1 MKNILKQEL
10 IKVIKNET
18 EQNKSDK
25 SFKDFDI
32 DLIIENNKFAKVFA
46 FAICIKT
53 GSRDEQLQI
62 NGISHLLEH
71 LIFKRSNRKSA
82 KQIAN
87 KFEELGALAN
97 AFTSKENI
105 VFYVRG
111 LNENIKPIMN
121 LMFEIVYN
129 AKFIA
134 KEVEKEK
141 LIIIDEINTYDD
153 DAEESI
159 YEMGEKL
166 IFANNPLSYTITGDK
181 KTLNNIDLNILNE
194 FYNQNFHLDN
204 SKFTFI
210 GNFEEIN
217 IKELIWKLFSK
228 NSNNSK
234 EYLPLTK
241 SKIND
246 KEVKIVNQ
254 TIIKDFSQ
262 SHLLYLLPLFNLNEE
277 EKIILNLL
285 NLLFGESMSSRL
297 YYRFRES
304 NALSYSIYSSL
315 QVYSECIVFYIYL
328 SLDKSKLTKAN
339 EILNKEI
346 TKLIS
351 GSIEKKELKRSKE
364 QLKTSIYV
372 DNESLTER
380 LINLLKLNKDSL
392 NDLSYDN
399 FISKLD
405 KIDVERINEFC
416 KSKINLDKFSKI
428 TYLEKV

>member
-1 MKNILKQEL
+1 LIREIEKEIKQDKKS
-10 IKVIKNET
+10 IS
-18 EQNKSDK
+18 NKE
-25 SFKDFDI
+25 FDI
-32 DLIIENNKFAKVFA
+32 DLITEHNELSKVFA
-46 FAICIKT
+46 FAICIQT
-53 GSRDEQLQI
+53 GSRNEKLEI

-129 AKFIA
+129 AKFIL

-141 LIIIDEINTYDD
+141 LIILDEINSYDD

-159 YEMGEKL
+159 YEIGEKL
-166 IFANNPLSYTITGDK
+166 IFDSNPLSYTITGNK
-181 KTLNNIDLNILNE
+181 KSLSNIDLNSLNE
-194 FYNQNFHLDN
+194 YYNNNFNLSN

-210 GNFEEIN
+210 GNFDEN
-217 IKELIWKLFSK
+217 TIKKLIFTLFSK
-228 NSNNSK
+228 NSINQK
-234 EYLPLTK
+234 ESLPIET
-241 SKIND
+241 SKITEM
-246 KEVKIVNQ
+246 EVKILNK

-262 SHLLYLLPLFNLNEE
+262 SHLLYLLPLINLNEE

-304 NALSYSIYSSL
+304 NALSYSVYSSI
-315 QVYSECIVFYIYL
+315 QAYSECIVFYIYL
-328 SLDKSKLTKAN
+328 SLDKTKLKKAN
-339 EILNKEI
+339 EILEKEI
-346 TKLIS
+346 NKLIN

-380 LINLLKLNKDSL
+380 LINLLKLNKNNL
-392 NDLSYDN
+392 NEFSYEN
-399 FISKLD
+399 FINKLN
-405 KIDVERINEFC
+405 KIDTNMINEFC
-416 KSKINLDKFSKI
+416 RTKLNLDKFSKI
-428 TYLEKV
+428 TYKEKS

>member
-1 MKNILKQEL
+1 LIREIEKEIKQDKKS
-10 IKVIKNET
+10 IS
-18 EQNKSDK
+18 NKE
-25 SFKDFDI
+25 FDI
-32 DLIIENNKFAKVFA
+32 DLITEHNELSKVFA
-46 FAICIKT
+46 FAICIQT
-53 GSRDEQLQI
+53 GSRNEKLEI

-129 AKFIA
+129 AKFIL

-141 LIIIDEINTYDD
+141 LIILDEINSYDD

-159 YEMGEKL
+159 YEIGEKL
-166 IFANNPLSYTITGDK
+166 IFDSNPLSYTITGNK
-181 KTLNNIDLNILNE
+181 KSLSNIDLNSLNE
-194 FYNQNFHLDN
+194 YYNNNFNLSN

-210 GNFEEIN
+210 GNFDEN
-217 IKELIWKLFSK
+217 TIKKLIFTLFSK
-228 NSNNSK
+228 NSINQK
-234 EYLPLTK
+234 ESLPIET
-241 SKIND
+241 SKITEM
-246 KEVKIVNQ
+246 EVKILNK

-262 SHLLYLLPLFNLNEE
+262 SHLLYLLPLINLNEE

-304 NALSYSIYSSL
+304 NALSYSVYSSI
-315 QVYSECIVFYIYL
+315 QAYSECIVFYIYL
-328 SLDKSKLTKAN
+328 SLDKTKLKKAN
-339 EILNKEI
+339 EILEKEI
-346 TKLIS
+346 NKLIN

-380 LINLLKLNKDSL
+380 LINLLKLNKNNL
-392 NDLSYDN
+392 NEFSYEN
-399 FISKLD
+399 FISKLN
-405 KIDVERINEFC
+405 KIDTNMINEFC
-416 KSKINLDKFSKI
+416 RTKLNLDKFSKI
-428 TYLEKV
+428 TYKEKS

>member
-1 MKNILKQEL
+1 MIQEL
-10 IKVIKNET
+10 IQELKKDKNLVMDNI
-18 EQNKSDK
+18 NKSNK
-25 SFKDFDI
+25 ELEI
-32 DLIIENNKFAKVFA
+32 DLITEHNENSKVFA

-53 GSRDEQLQI
+53 GSRNEKLEF

-129 AKFIA
+129 AKFIL

-141 LIIIDEINTYDD
+141 LIIIDEINSYDD

-159 YEMGEKL
+159 YEIGEKL
-166 IFANNPLSYTITGDK
+166 IFDANPLSYTITGNK
-181 KTLNNIDLNILNE
+181 KSLSNIDLNSLNE
-194 FYNQNFHLDN
+194 YYNTNFNLN
-204 SKFTFI
+204 NTKFTFI
-210 GNFEEIN
+210 GNFDEN
-217 IKELIWKLFSK
+217 TIKKLILTLFAK
-228 NSNNSK
+228 N
-234 EYLPLTK
+234 
-241 SKIND
+241 KINPVES
-246 KEVKIVNQ
+246 KPIETSQITENEVKILNK

-262 SHLLYLLPLFNLNEE
+262 SHLLYLLPLFNLTED
-277 EKIILNLL
+277 EKIILNLV

-304 NALSYSIYSSL
+304 NALSYSVYSSI
-315 QVYSECIVFYIYL
+315 QAYSECAVFYIYL
-328 SLDKSKLTKAN
+328 SLDKAKLTKAN
-339 EILNKEI
+339 EILVKEI
-346 TKLIS
+346 NKLIN
-351 GSIEKKELKRSKE
+351 GTIEKKELKRSKE

-380 LINLLKLNKDSL
+380 LINLLKLNKENISEF
-392 NDLSYDN
+392 SYDK
-399 FISKLD
+399 FIEKLD
-405 KIDVERINEFC
+405 KIDIDVINEFC
-416 KSKINLDKFSKI
+416 KTKLNLDKFSKI
-428 TYLEKV
+428 TYKEK

>member
-1 MKNILKQEL
+1 LIREIEKEIKQD
-10 IKVIKNET
+10 K
-18 EQNKSDK
+18 KSISYK
-25 SFKDFDI
+25 EFDI
-32 DLIIENNKFAKVFA
+32 DLITEHNELSKVFA
-46 FAICIKT
+46 FAICIQT
-53 GSRDEQLQI
+53 GSRNEKLEI

-129 AKFIA
+129 AKFIL

-141 LIIIDEINTYDD
+141 LIILDEINSYDD

-159 YEMGEKL
+159 YEIGEKL
-166 IFANNPLSYTITGDK
+166 IFDSNPLSYTITGNK
-181 KTLNNIDLNILNE
+181 KSLSNIDLNSLNE
-194 FYNQNFHLDN
+194 YYNNNFNLSN

-210 GNFEEIN
+210 GNFDEN
-217 IKELIWKLFSK
+217 TIKKLIFTLFSK
-228 NSNNSK
+228 NSINQK
-234 EYLPLTK
+234 ESLPIET
-241 SKIND
+241 SKITEM
-246 KEVKIVNQ
+246 EVKILNK

-262 SHLLYLLPLFNLNEE
+262 SHLLYLLPLINLNEE

-304 NALSYSIYSSL
+304 NALSYSVYSSI
-315 QVYSECIVFYIYL
+315 QAYSECIVFYIYL
-328 SLDKSKLTKAN
+328 SLDKTKLKKAN
-339 EILNKEI
+339 EILEKEI
-346 TKLIS
+346 NKLIN

-380 LINLLKLNKDSL
+380 LINLLKLNKNNL
-392 NDLSYDN
+392 NEFSYEN
-399 FISKLD
+399 FINKLN
-405 KIDVERINEFC
+405 KIDTNMINEFC
-416 KSKINLDKFSKI
+416 RTKLNLDKFSKI
-428 TYLEKV
+428 TYKEKS

>member
-1 MKNILKQEL
+1 LIREIEKEIKQD
-10 IKVIKNET
+10 K
-18 EQNKSDK
+18 KSISYK
-25 SFKDFDI
+25 EFDI
-32 DLIIENNKFAKVFA
+32 DLITEHNELSKVFA
-46 FAICIKT
+46 FAICIQT
-53 GSRDEQLQI
+53 GSRNEKLEI

-129 AKFIA
+129 AKFIL

-141 LIIIDEINTYDD
+141 LIILDEINSYDD

-159 YEMGEKL
+159 YEIGEKL
-166 IFANNPLSYTITGDK
+166 IFDSNPLSYTITGNK
-181 KTLNNIDLNILNE
+181 KSLSNIDLNSLNE
-194 FYNQNFHLDN
+194 YYNNNFNLSN

-210 GNFEEIN
+210 GNFDEN
-217 IKELIWKLFSK
+217 TIKKLIFTLFSK
-228 NSNNSK
+228 NSINQK
-234 EYLPLTK
+234 ESLPIET
-241 SKIND
+241 SKITEM
-246 KEVKIVNQ
+246 EVKILNK

-262 SHLLYLLPLFNLNEE
+262 SHLLYLLPLINLNEE

-304 NALSYSIYSSL
+304 NALSYSVYSSI
-315 QVYSECIVFYIYL
+315 QAYSECIVFYIYL
-328 SLDKSKLTKAN
+328 SLDKTKLKKAN
-339 EILNKEI
+339 EILEKEI
-346 TKLIS
+346 NKLIN

-380 LINLLKLNKDSL
+380 LINLLKLNKNNL
-392 NDLSYDN
+392 NEFSYEN
-399 FISKLD
+399 FISKLN
-405 KIDVERINEFC
+405 KIDTNMINEFC
-416 KSKINLDKFSKI
+416 RTKLNLDKFSKI
-428 TYLEKV
+428 TYKEKS

>member
-1 MKNILKQEL
+1 MIREIEKEIKQD
-10 IKVIKNET
+10 K
-18 EQNKSDK
+18 KSISYK
-25 SFKDFDI
+25 EFDI
-32 DLIIENNKFAKVFA
+32 DLITEHNELSKVFA
-46 FAICIKT
+46 FAICIQT
-53 GSRDEQLQI
+53 GSRNEKLEI

-129 AKFIA
+129 AKFIL

-141 LIIIDEINTYDD
+141 LIILDEINSYDD

-159 YEMGEKL
+159 YEIGEKL
-166 IFANNPLSYTITGDK
+166 IFDSNPLSYTITGNK
-181 KTLNNIDLNILNE
+181 KSLSNIDLNSLNE
-194 FYNQNFHLDN
+194 YYNNNFNLSN

-210 GNFEEIN
+210 GNFDEN
-217 IKELIWKLFSK
+217 TIKKLIFTLFSK
-228 NSNNSK
+228 NSINQK
-234 EYLPLTK
+234 ESLPIET
-241 SKIND
+241 SKITEM
-246 KEVKIVNQ
+246 EVKILNK

-262 SHLLYLLPLFNLNEE
+262 SHLLYLLPLINLNEE

-304 NALSYSIYSSL
+304 NALSYSVYSSI
-315 QVYSECIVFYIYL
+315 QAYSECIVFYIYL
-328 SLDKSKLTKAN
+328 SLDKTKLKKAN
-339 EILNKEI
+339 EILEKEI
-346 TKLIS
+346 NKLIN

-380 LINLLKLNKDSL
+380 LINLLKLNKNNL
-392 NDLSYDN
+392 NEFSYEN
-399 FISKLD
+399 FISKLN
-405 KIDVERINEFC
+405 KIDTNMINEFC
-416 KSKINLDKFSKI
+416 RTKLNLDKFSKI
-428 TYLEKV
+428 TYKEKS

>member
-1 MKNILKQEL
+1 
-10 IKVIKNET
+10 VIKKEIKY
-18 EQNKSDK
+18 NKSDK
-25 SFKDFDI
+25 SFKEFDI
-32 DLIIENNKFAKVFA
+32 DLITENNKFAKVFA

-53 GSRDEQLQI
+53 GSRNEQSEI

-159 YEMGEKL
+159 YEIGEKL
-166 IFANNPLSYTITGDK
+166 VFDNNPLSYTITGDK
-181 KTLNNIDLNILNE
+181 KTLNNIDLNLLNDY
-194 FYNQNFHLDN
+194 YNKNFHLDN

-210 GNFEEIN
+210 GNFEESE
-217 IKELIWKLFSK
+217 IKNLIWKLFSK
-228 NSNNSK
+228 NSNNTIVYIPES
-234 EYLPLTK
+234 K
-241 SKIND
+241 SKITD
-246 KEVKIVNQ
+246 KEIKIVNQ

-262 SHLLYLLPLFNLNEE
+262 SHLLYLLPF
-277 EKIILNLL
+277 
-285 NLLFGESMSSRL
+285 
-297 YYRFRES
+297 
-304 NALSYSIYSSL
+304 
-315 QVYSECIVFYIYL
+315 V
-328 SLDKSKLTKAN
+328 
-339 EILNKEI
+339 
-346 TKLIS
+346 
-351 GSIEKKELKRSKE
+351 
-364 QLKTSIYV
+364 
-372 DNESLTER
+372 
-380 LINLLKLNKDSL
+380 
-392 NDLSYDN
+392 
-399 FISKLD
+399 
-405 KIDVERINEFC
+405 
-416 KSKINLDKFSKI
+416 
-428 TYLEKV
+428 

>member
-1 MKNILKQEL
+1 MIREIEKEIKQDKKS
-10 IKVIKNET
+10 IS
-18 EQNKSDK
+18 NKE
-25 SFKDFDI
+25 FDI
-32 DLIIENNKFAKVFA
+32 DLITEHNELSKVFA
-46 FAICIKT
+46 FAICIQT
-53 GSRDEQLQI
+53 GSRNEKLEI

-129 AKFIA
+129 AKFIL

-141 LIIIDEINTYDD
+141 LIILDEINSYDD

-159 YEMGEKL
+159 YEIGEKL
-166 IFANNPLSYTITGDK
+166 IFDSNPLSYTITGNK
-181 KTLNNIDLNILNE
+181 KSLSNIDLNSLNE
-194 FYNQNFHLDN
+194 YYNNNFNLSN

-210 GNFEEIN
+210 GNFDEN
-217 IKELIWKLFSK
+217 TIKKLIFTLFSK
-228 NSNNSK
+228 NSINQK
-234 EYLPLTK
+234 ESLPIET
-241 SKIND
+241 SKITEM
-246 KEVKIVNQ
+246 EVKILNK

-262 SHLLYLLPLFNLNEE
+262 SHLLYLLPLINLNEE

-304 NALSYSIYSSL
+304 NALSYSVYSSI
-315 QVYSECIVFYIYL
+315 QAYSECIVFYIYL
-328 SLDKSKLTKAN
+328 SLDKTKLKKAN
-339 EILNKEI
+339 EILEKEI
-346 TKLIS
+346 NKLIN

-380 LINLLKLNKDSL
+380 LINLLKLNKNNL
-392 NDLSYDN
+392 NEFSYEN
-399 FISKLD
+399 FINKLN
-405 KIDVERINEFC
+405 KIDTNMINEFC
-416 KSKINLDKFSKI
+416 RTKLNLDKFSKI
-428 TYLEKV
+428 TYKEKS

>member
-1 MKNILKQEL
+1 MIREIEKEIKQDKKS
-10 IKVIKNET
+10 ISNNE
-18 EQNKSDK
+18 
-25 SFKDFDI
+25 FDI
-32 DLIIENNKFAKVFA
+32 DLITEHNELSKVFA
-46 FAICIKT
+46 FAICIQT
-53 GSRDEQLQI
+53 GSRNEKLEI

-129 AKFIA
+129 AKFIL

-141 LIIIDEINTYDD
+141 LIILDEINSYDD

-159 YEMGEKL
+159 YEIGEKL
-166 IFANNPLSYTITGDK
+166 IFDSNPLSYTITGNK
-181 KTLNNIDLNILNE
+181 KSLSNIDLNSLNE
-194 FYNQNFHLDN
+194 YYNNNFNLSN

-210 GNFEEIN
+210 GNFDEN
-217 IKELIWKLFSK
+217 TIKKLIFTLFSK
-228 NSNNSK
+228 NSINQK
-234 EYLPLTK
+234 ESLPIET
-241 SKIND
+241 SKIT
-246 KEVKIVNQ
+246 EMELKILNK

-262 SHLLYLLPLFNLNEE
+262 SHLLYLLPLINLNEE

-304 NALSYSIYSSL
+304 NALSYSVYSSI
-315 QVYSECIVFYIYL
+315 QAYSECIVFYIYL
-328 SLDKSKLTKAN
+328 SLDKTKLKKAN
-339 EILNKEI
+339 EILEKEI
-346 TKLIS
+346 NKLIN

-380 LINLLKLNKDSL
+380 LINLLKLNKNNL
-392 NDLSYDN
+392 NEFSYEN
-399 FISKLD
+399 FISKLN
-405 KIDVERINEFC
+405 KIDTNMINEFC
-416 KSKINLDKFSKI
+416 RTKLNLDKFSKI
-428 TYLEKV
+428 TYKEKS